1 MGYRDELGVSV
12 RRRGG
17 GAPGGGEDRGS
28 THGGGQLLFTFRAT
42 VDAFKEG
49 FFPEEPFGA
58 GQELERAFDEELK
71 RTRGPSEESYL
82 GFLSFALGELVEVDE
97 RVYSDARYMVTD
109 PDASVQEV

>member
-1 MGYRDELGVSV
+1 VSA

-28 THGGGQLLFTFRAT
+28 THGGGQLLFTFRAS
-42 VDAFKEG
+42 VDTFKEG

-71 RTRGPSEESYL
+71 RTRGPSEEPYL
-82 GFLSFALGELVEVDE
+82 GFPSSTPGELVEVVE
-97 RVYSDARYMVTD
+97 SGSSNVRYVAFD
-109 PDASVQEV
+109 PDASGQEV